1 MHHIEKTI
9 RVMLPYPICSK
20 LDFSLSYKTSYT
32 QNIFPLLLNQCYLNN
47 TIGYVCERPVKLEK
61 HNQPQMSASVQKE
74 HFRTYLQMICS
85 SSNVTHNFLSCDL
98 QSTCWGRQASSGII
112 CEAPVRPKPHLFP
125 CSDQFRRIPYPL
137 VCDHR
142 PDCRDYSDENFC
154 VFPECS
160 GASFGCGNKQV
171 VMIIMITMH
180 VITILIVI
188 VSTIIVMTVIS
199 IINTGIVCD

>member
-1 MHHIEKTI
+1 MHHIEMKTKHT
-9 RVMLPYPICSK
+9 LHFPQCST
-20 LDFSLSYKTSYT
+20 LDFSLSYKTNYT
-32 QNIFPLLLNQCYLNN
+32 QDIFPLLLKICHLNYKV
-47 TIGYVCERPVKLEK
+47 GYVCERPVKLEK
-61 HNQPQMSASVQKE
+61 NNQPQMPASVQKE
-74 HFRTYLQMICS
+74 HFLTYLQMICS
-85 SSNVTHNFLSCDL
+85 SGNVTHNFLSCDL

-112 CEAPVRPKPHLFP
+112 CEAPVRPKPPLFP
-125 CSDQFRRIPYPL
+125 CSDQFERIPYPF

-160 GASFGCGNKQV
+160 EASFPCGNKQV

-199 IINTGIVCD
+199 IINTDIVCD